1 MGFCKCTG
9 TTSKPEIPELA
20 KREAKLLHQVVNLVE
35 KCYSTFDDHEFWSNT
50 K

>member
-20 KREAKLLHQVVNLVE
+20 KREAKLLHQVVNP
-35 KCYSTFDDHEFWSNT
+35 FDDHEFWSNT